1 MLIFDLFDRFV
12 LVIVLVIVLAA
23 CLPRARL
30 FWESRCAACL
40 PTAFR

>member
-12 LVIVLVIVLAA
+12 LVIVLAA

-30 FWESRCAACL
+30 F
-40 PTAFR
+40 